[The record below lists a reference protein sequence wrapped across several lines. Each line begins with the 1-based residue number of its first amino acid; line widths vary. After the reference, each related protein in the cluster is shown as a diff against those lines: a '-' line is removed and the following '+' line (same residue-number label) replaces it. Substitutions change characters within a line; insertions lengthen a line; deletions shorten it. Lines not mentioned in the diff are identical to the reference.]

1 MVVIQRPSLSGG
13 EVTVQQPQMGWT
25 AMHQADDGH
34 RLTAGL
40 RGDGSPFGSSMRR
53 RQGLVQ
59 QPPLLQLLPG
69 VAGWWM
75 KWPAADGWERIRQK
89 RMALRVQYGQEG
101 GEGVG
106 G

>member
-25 AMHQADDGH
+25 AMHQADDG
-34 RLTAGL
+34 
-40 RGDGSPFGSSMRR
+40 SPFGSSMRR

-59 QPPLLQLLPG
+59 QPPLLQLLQG
-69 VAGWWM
+69 VAGCWM